1 MRQLTTVN
9 ELEAVV
15 GTRPQA
21 MMMKA
26 VDALDDGCRA
36 VIANSPV
43 AGFGFRD
50 PDGTPWA
57 TVLGGPP
64 GFVKVHSATDVT
76 VDVPTDRPAPA
87 PGAQVSLV
95 FLLPGVGET
104 LRFTASVV
112 SVDGNTMQ
120 LRMAEAWVHCAKCI
134 QRSHLWDPAD
144 AAAHRA
150 PTLPEGFDAASSPI
164 GQLAALQILG
174 AASFA
179 FVTSFDRA
187 GGADCSP
194 RGDRPGFIRIL
205 DEHTVAIPDR
215 KGNRRTDTFHNLIEC
230 DDLALCA
237 LVPGRTELLHLSG
250 HGFVTDD
257 AELLADMALNERPPH
272 AALIVRIDGAS
283 VLDNPG
289 IAAGRMWDTDTHVS
303 SEGIPDLMALGAEHL
318 ARSKAKGAKA
328 TATRLV
334 SKGLAANPRFLR
346 KGVDHGYRKELEEE
360 GF

>member
-1 MRQLTTVN
+1 MHQLTTVT

-15 GTRPQA
+15 GTQPLA

-43 AGFGFRD
+43 AGFGFSETN
-50 PDGTPWA
+50 GTPWA
-57 TVLGGPP
+57 TVLGGAP
-64 GFVKVHSATDVT
+64 GFVQVRSDADVT
-76 VDVPTDRPAPA
+76 VDIPTDRPVPA
-87 PGAQVSLV
+87 SGAHVSLV

-104 LRFTASVV
+104 LRFTGSVV
-112 SVDGNTMQ
+112 SVDGTTMH

-134 QRSHLWDPAD
+134 QRSHLWEPAD
-144 AAAHRA
+144 AAAHPA
-150 PTLPEGFDAASSPI
+150 PILPDGFDAASSPI
-164 GQLAALQILG
+164 GDLGALQILG
-174 AASFA
+174 AAPFA

-187 GGADCSP
+187 GGVDCSP

-230 DDLALCA
+230 DELALCA
-237 LVPGRTELLHLSG
+237 LVPGRTGLLHLSG

-257 AELLADMALNERPPH
+257 AELLADMALNEHPPH
-272 AALIVRIDGAS
+272 AALIVRIDRAA
-283 VLDNPG
+283 VLDNAG
-289 IAAGRMWDTDTHVS
+289 VAAGRMWDTDTHVN
-303 SEGIPDLMALGAEHL
+303 SEVIPDLMALGAEHL
-318 ARSKAKGAKA
+318 ARSKAKGVKA